1 MKNTSTLDQLA
12 TFALNQL
19 LNGTCL
25 EEACDNLSIFERLD
39 DQEESQFFALIKE
52 KALASHMVLDGDYL
66 RSMTTL
72 ETFIHNAKA
81 PLAAHASRGHLTL
94 GSGCLQI
101 SIALDRV
108 PEVIATQCIPVTTMG
123 LIALVYFQAKEGV

>member
-19 LNGTCL
+19 LSGTCL
-25 EEACDNLSIFERLD
+25 DEVCDNLSIFERLD
-39 DQEESQFFALIKE
+39 DQAESRFFGLVEE
-52 KALASHMVLDGDYL
+52 KAKAFGMVLGGDYL
-66 RSMTTL
+66 RPMTDL
-72 ETFIHNAKA
+72 EAFIHNAKT
-81 PLAAHASRGHLTL
+81 PLTAHASRGHLTL
-94 GSGCLQI
+94 GSGWLQI
-101 SIALDRV
+101 SVALDRV